1 MRQET
6 CDRRCETVDVR
17 QETCDRKE
25 ETGEVRQETGT
36 IIVVNKLMGENV
48 LNNKISCPIF

>member
-1 MRQET
+1 MRQERG
-6 CDRRCETVDVR
+6 DRRGETGEVR

-36 IIVVNKLMGENV
+36 IIVVKKLMGENV